1 LTKRQSAFLAVAIL
15 AGIGV
20 VLALALLGRSRT
32 APDEELEPVPATGS
46 GA

>member
-1 LTKRQSAFLAVAIL
+1 MAVAIL

-20 VLALALLGRSRT
+20 VLALAFLGRSQT